1 MPQTRFQKLQEA
13 IKTYGAAAFENLL
26 RCKGFG
32 EAVIKGLP
40 AYLECRP
47 ECVTAVPPAGPF
59 DPRKDY
65 GEDAFSYRQREV
77 IVLEPVMFG
86 VALTVKNFE
95 DSGSLWL
102 RTALS
107 VEVTGD
113 SFDVF
118 LVSGAMSGGFDR
130 TTPGWT
136 ITPMTGGF
144 GDGFATAL
152 RMEFVGVPEPATVAV
167 LGLGL
172 AGLAVARR
180 RYLPSAT

>member
-1 MPQTRFQKLQEA
+1 MAQTRFQKLQEA

-40 AYLECRP
+40 AYLECSP

-86 VALTVKNFE
+86 LALTVKNFE

-118 LVSGAMSGGFDR
+118 VAQQPMIRIPLDYDDKLEPVFEAVYREFLNTFQLEVLEFNDKRFSTGIGF
-130 TTPGWT
+130 
-136 ITPMTGGF
+136 
-144 GDGFATAL
+144 
-152 RMEFVGVPEPATVAV
+152 VPDAQN
-167 LGLGL
+167 
-172 AGLAVARR
+172 
-180 RYLPSAT
+180 SDK

>member
-1 MPQTRFQKLQEA
+1 MTQTRFEILQEA

-32 EAVIKGLP
+32 EAIVEGLP
-40 AYLECRP
+40 AYLECDP

-65 GEDAFSYRQREV
+65 GEDAFSYRHREV
-77 IVLEPVMFG
+77 IVLEPIIFG
-86 VALTVKNFE
+86 IALIVRNFE

-113 SFDVF
+113 TFDVF
-118 LVSGAMSGGFDR
+118 VAQQPLIRIPLDY
-130 TTPGWT
+130 
-136 ITPMTGGF
+136 
-144 GDGFATAL
+144 GDKLEPVFEAIYREFLNTFQLEVLEFNDKRFATGIG
-152 RMEFVGVPEPATVAV
+152 FVPEA
-167 LGLGL
+167 
-172 AGLAVARR
+172 
-180 RYLPSAT
+180 PSPEK